1 MTLPRRI
8 YLDHA
13 ATSWPK
19 QDDVLDAVDRYARD
33 CGAASG
39 RGQYQSA
46 NRADAI
52 LRSARL
58 GLTRLIGS
66 PSAESIAFFSNG
78 TQAINAAIAGIVRD
92 GDHVVCTAA
101 EHNSVLRPLSHLA
114 NTRRVTLTVVECD
127 SDGVVR
133 AEDVLNAVTESTRLV
148 AVTSASN
155 VTGGE
160 QPIQAIGS
168 GLRSLRSAT
177 DCTAFLCDAAQTLGY
192 LPIDVQACSID
203 LLAAPGHKGI
213 GGPQGTGFLYVSPTW
228 HEEIAASVFGGT
240 GSQSESLAMPT
251 TMPAKLE
258 PGNLNVAAIAGLD
271 VAVKQ
276 IAAREEAVYS
286 ETLQS
291 VARQLNEGLRS
302 IESIRVF
309 GKPSRLPI
317 VSLAIDGFEPTDL
330 SAILDAQF
338 SIETRAGLH
347 CAALI
352 HEAIGSA
359 PAGTLRISGSATT
372 SVEEIDAVIAA
383 IRQIADALG

>member
-1 MTLPRRI
+1 MTLSRRI
-8 YLDHA
+8 YFDHA

-19 QDDVLDAVDRYARD
+19 HTDVLDAMDRYARD

-46 NRADAI
+46 NMADGI
-52 LRSARL
+52 LHSARL
-58 GLTRLIGS
+58 GLSRLIGS
-66 PSAESIAFFSNG
+66 PTAESIAFFSNG
-78 TQAINAAIAGIVRD
+78 TQAINAAIGGIVRD
-92 GDHVVCTAA
+92 GDHVVTTAA

-114 NTRRVTLTVVECD
+114 ETRNVTLTIVDCD
-127 SDGVVR
+127 HDGVVQ
-133 AEDVLNAVTESTRLV
+133 ADDVLDAVTGSTRLV

-155 VTGGE
+155 VTGAE

-168 GLRSLRSAT
+168 GLRSRASTA
-177 DCTAFLCDAAQTLGY
+177 AFLCDAAQTLGY
-192 LPIDVQACSID
+192 LPIDVQACGID

-213 GGPQGTGFLYVSPTW
+213 GGPQGTGFLYVSPSW
-228 HEEIAASVFGGT
+228 HDEVTASVFGGT

-276 IAAREEAVYS
+276 IASRDDAVYS
-286 ETLQS
+286 ETLLS
-291 VARQLNEGLRS
+291 VAHQLNDGLRG
-302 IESIRVF
+302 IKSIRVF
-309 GKPSRLPI
+309 GQPSRLPI
-317 VSLAIDGFEPTDL
+317 VSIAIDGFEPTDL
-330 SAILDAQF
+330 SAILDSQF

-352 HEAIGSA
+352 HKAIGSA
-359 PAGTLRISGSATT
+359 AAGTLRISGSAST
-372 SVEEIDAVIAA
+372 SRAETAAVIEAV
-383 IRQIADALG
+383 RQIADSLG